1 VNGALPR
8 QRIGIDVV
16 PLERIRQSVEA
27 EPSKYAT
34 RFLTSSESSYCQ
46 GPRRME
52 RLAGRIAA
60 KEAVM
65 KLLGDGW
72 PNVAWTDIEVFSSGK
87 RPKVTLSGKALVLA
101 DSLALDVDSLDI
113 SITHDGG
120 LAIAVATGLF
130 GDTSKEEG

>member
-1 VNGALPR
+1 MSR

-16 PLERIRQSVEA
+16 PLERIRQSLEA
-27 EPSKYAT
+27 EPSKYAA
-34 RFLTSSESSYCQ
+34 RFLTQSESLYCQ
-46 GPRRME
+46 GPRIIE

-72 PNVAWTDIEVFSSGK
+72 PNVAWTDIEVISSGK
-87 RPKVTLSGKALVLA
+87 RPKVNLSGKALTLA
-101 DSLALDVDSLDI
+101 TSLALDRDSLDV

-130 GDTSKEEG
+130 RHASKEEG